1 MQLLR
6 ETAIPGDDETDA
18 TEENANVRDAYST
31 VIVRA
36 SQLTELVKMLL
47 CPTCQCATLA
57 VRAVNCSL
65 GLVCKLETY
74 CATCE
79 DTVSSTLSSDRIG
92 GTAGNLPFV
101 VTRSVVSASMD
112 MGVGHSGI
120 VKLCRYLD
128 MNTIT
133 NTTFATHR
141 SAVTDASK
149 ETACNLLDNA
159 AKVVRRVYVEADPSL
174 ANAELIDLTVSYDG
188 SWMKR
193 GHNSAYGIGCVI
205 DTVTGLVLDLTVLS
219 SYCQACSCAKARFGG
234 SDTAKFHAWFRS
246 HENDCNKNYTGAAGG
261 MEVTAAEIMWGR
273 SEFKGFR
280 YTTMVSDGDARTF
293 RHLSDLKV
301 YGEDV
306 ALAKEEC
313 INHVAKR
320 MGTALR
326 KLSTQTKKNGVTLG
340 GRGEGKLTHGAIT
353 KLSAYYG
360 TAIRAHPNN
369 VSDMQ
374 DAVLATFYHVSSTDA
389 KPQHDLCPKGK
400 ESWCFFQRALAEGRE
415 PGDHRS
421 NISTPLSPPVAAQVK
436 EVYERL
442 GHKDLLGR
450 CLQGVTQNTN
460 ECLQDMGQV
469 PQDRLC
475 GPAASVVFDVLCCGR
490 IQQRSPGN
498 SRGTVWGHGTGDW
511 PATRHFG

>member
-1 MQLLR
+1 MN
-6 ETAIPGDDETDA
+6 AIT
-18 TEENANVRDAYST
+18 
-31 VIVRA
+31 
-36 SQLTELVKMLL
+36 
-47 CPTCQCATLA
+47 
-57 VRAVNCSL
+57 
-65 GLVCKLETY
+65 
-74 CATCE
+74 
-79 DTVSSTLSSDRIG
+79 
-92 GTAGNLPFV
+92 
-101 VTRSVVSASMD
+101 
-112 MGVGHSGI
+112 H
-120 VKLCRYLD
+120 
-128 MNTIT
+128 
-133 NTTFATHR
+133 TTFATHS

-149 ETACNLLDNA
+149 ETACNILDNA

-234 SDTAKFHAWFRS
+234 SDPAKFHAWFRS

-320 MGTALR
+320 MGTALQ

-360 TAIRAHPNN
+360 TAIRPHPNKS
-369 VSDMQ
+369 VTCKMPYWQPSVPRVVYRRQ
-374 DAVLATFYHVSSTDA
+374 ATARPLPEGQGKLVLLPASTGRGERAWRSPLQHQHASLSSSGRPSEGGVRAT
-389 KPQHDLCPKGK
+389 
-400 ESWCFFQRALAEGRE
+400 
-415 PGDHRS
+415 RS
-421 NISTPLSPPVAAQVK
+421 QGSPRSLSPGCDP
-436 EVYERL
+436 EHER
-442 GHKDLLGR
+442 
-450 CLQGVTQNTN
+450 VPP
-460 ECLQDMGQV
+460 LQDMGQV
-469 PQDRLC
+469 PQDKLR

-498 SRGTVWGHGTGDW
+498 SQGTVRGHGTGDW
-511 PATRHFG
+511 PATHHFG